1 MVEGLGI
8 DSIVS
13 AKKCDRRCDH
23 ELCKSKENESASN
36 ANVESMY
43 QLLGGKVE
51 ALEFIVKCE
60 CSFTNVPLRELR
72 TKKNNLIACI
82 GRKRQI
88 IIPNGEDHLE
98 VGDSVVVVTMDHVD
112 KFNDIL
118 E

>member
-1 MVEGLGI
+1 MNL
-8 DSIVS
+8 
-13 AKKCDRRCDH
+13 H
-23 ELCKSKENESASN
+23 
-36 ANVESMY
+36 VESMY

-82 GRKRQI
+82 GRKRRI

-112 KFNDIL
+112 KFSDIL